1 MWSILTLLRNQHL
14 MGKVDFEG
22 VLLERT
28 KLESLN
34 TNDRAKNDRIKLN
47 FPVIQALSI
56 KCNLKSLLN

>member
-1 MWSILTLLRNQHL
+1 MVNIDSTEELTL

-47 FPVIQALSI
+47 FPGHTGPKHKMQP
-56 KCNLKSLLN
+56 